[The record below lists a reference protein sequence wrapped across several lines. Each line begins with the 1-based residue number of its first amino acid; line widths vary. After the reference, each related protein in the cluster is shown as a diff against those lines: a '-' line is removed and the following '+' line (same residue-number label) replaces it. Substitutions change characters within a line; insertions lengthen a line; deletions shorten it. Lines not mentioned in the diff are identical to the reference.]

1 MLLDNGLCTIEYRSY
16 VIPRIRSA
24 LPVCIY
30 SVIFLKFG
38 LGMSLYS
45 QSYKSV
51 LLRHI
56 KQKLLNCYYLLIPYL
71 QSPPGVSLS
80 VPRPLLLVLLVP
92 SEWGGVCYRGTRTTA
107 QSASPRSPKGVS
119 AWVCTMWLSDSVLSV
134 NVTIA
139 SNPPQTKG
147 PVLYRGG
154 RTSENQISESLL

>member
-1 MLLDNGLCTIEYRSY
+1 MLLDNGLCTSIDHTSY
-16 VIPRIRSA
+16 LV
-24 LPVCIY
+24 LGVHFLFVYY

-92 SEWGGVCYRGTRTTA
+92 SE
-107 QSASPRSPKGVS
+107 
-119 AWVCTMWLSDSVLSV
+119 
-134 NVTIA
+134 
-139 SNPPQTKG
+139 
-147 PVLYRGG
+147 
-154 RTSENQISESLL
+154 